1 MEMIRC
7 PFCSFELEGSAELL
21 GCKVQCPK
29 CQQKFYVE
37 ESMLEETDEIF
48 APDLAGEQCAADF
61 TPGVDGNPGL
71 EGEVNQCVN
80 RILLFTAIAGAVI
93 FFLIFVIRWSMRES
107 IQQAADERLA
117 AAEQVKKVD
126 TKKQENKQ

>member
-1 MEMIRC
+1 MEEIER
-7 PFCSFELEGSAELL
+7 PYIASLENDRFL
-21 GCKVQCPK
+21 
-29 CQQKFYVE
+29 
-37 ESMLEETDEIF
+37 
-48 APDLAGEQCAADF
+48 
-61 TPGVDGNPGL
+61 
-71 EGEVNQCVN
+71 
-80 RILLFTAIAGAVI
+80 

>member
-61 TPGVDGNPGL
+61 TPCVDGNPGL
-71 EGEVNQCVN
+71 EGEVNQRVN
-80 RILLFTAIAGAVI
+80 RILLCTAIAGAVI

-107 IQQAADERLA
+107 IQQAADERTA

-126 TKKQENKQ
+126 TKKQENRQ